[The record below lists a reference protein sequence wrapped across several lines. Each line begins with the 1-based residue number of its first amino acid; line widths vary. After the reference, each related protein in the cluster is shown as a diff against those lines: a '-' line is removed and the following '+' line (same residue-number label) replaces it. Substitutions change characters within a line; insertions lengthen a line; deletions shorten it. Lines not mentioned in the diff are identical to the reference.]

1 MPKKTFFN
9 LSQERQKQIIHI
21 SLKEFSAHNFETSSM
36 NKIISEIGVAK
47 GSFYRYFENKKD
59 LYLFLLDYAL
69 NKKIDYLEKYI
80 DTSKDDFFEIYRD
93 TVLNYIKFDLTFP
106 TISNFLRI
114 AVESKFIEQTQVLNS
129 LHGKSFI
136 KNLILKGQSEGQ
148 IKKVLDVDFVI
159 LCITSLSEAMLNYI
173 NIKLGLNYKE
183 LLKVMEDKSSS
194 YNAELQNIF
203 AHFINVLKTGL
214 KP

>member
-9 LSQERQKQIIHI
+9 LSQERQEQIIHI

-136 KNLILKGQSEGQ
+136 KNLILKGQAEGQ
-148 IKKVLDVDFVI
+148 IKQVLDVDFVI

-194 YNAELQNIF
+194 YNTKIQNIF